1 VHRATGR
8 ARCVGELE
16 GRWAVLDSVNVARCE
31 SVFMGK
37 LLPPSSGCESN
48 MEAVYSSE
56 SLASLD

>member
-1 VHRATGR
+1 
-8 ARCVGELE
+8 VGELE